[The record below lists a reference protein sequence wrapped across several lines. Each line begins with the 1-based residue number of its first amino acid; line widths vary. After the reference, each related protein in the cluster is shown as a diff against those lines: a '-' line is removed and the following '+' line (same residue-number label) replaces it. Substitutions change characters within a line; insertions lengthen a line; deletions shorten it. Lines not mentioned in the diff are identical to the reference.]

1 MFRCTSCICD
11 TCHPVRPLD
20 TCTHGQA
27 AAAAAAPP
35 PAPAAPA
42 AASSSWQ
49 HPAAAAASARGA
61 ATPTTG
67 PGGARTPTQ
76 GPPAH
81 VVRQLDEMHAFLRT
95 NQSNIQDIN
104 AKLDGLVMM
113 MPRVGRHLDRVEE
126 KVDKVQADLE
136 ELHKS
141 IWQGQW
147 AIEVKVDEA
156 ILQAHQV
163 KAGIAVV
170 QENVDRVNINVD
182 QVRADLTLACNV
194 GGWKPAPTGA
204 TEPLASDNQQQEG
217 WGTWEQTVASGD
229 GNQPDAAAGAGLQ
242 IDEAEVLNIQ
252 NVDMASAATAT
263 NEAS

>member
-1 MFRCTSCICD
+1 MCD

-20 TCTHGQA
+20 TCRHGDEARQA
-27 AAAAAAPP
+27 AAAAA
-35 PAPAAPA
+35 PAPAAAPA

-67 PGGARTPTQ
+67 PGGARPPTQ

-81 VVRQLDEMHAFLRT
+81 VVRQLDEMHAFLTT

-113 MPRVGRHLDRVEE
+113 MPRVGRHLDRLEE
-126 KVDKVQADLE
+126 KVDKVQADVE
-136 ELHKS
+136 ELHKMQ
-141 IWQGQW
+141 WQGQW
-147 AIEVKVDEA
+147 DIDVKVGQA
-156 ILQAHQV
+156 IQQAHQV
-163 KAGIAVV
+163 KACVEVV
-170 QENVDRVNINVD
+170 QENVERVNINVD
-182 QVRADLTLACNV
+182 QVRADVTLAFNA

-263 NEAS
+263 NGAS

>member
-1 MFRCTSCICD
+1 MCD

-27 AAAAAAPP
+27 AAAAAAPA
-35 PAPAAPA
+35 PAAAAAPA

-49 HPAAAAASARGA
+49 HPAAAAAAARGA

-67 PGGARTPTQ
+67 PGGARPPTQ

-81 VVRQLDEMHAFLRT
+81 IVRQLEEMHTFLTT
-95 NQSNIQDIN
+95 NQRNVQDIN

-113 MPRVGRHLDRVEE
+113 MPRVGRHLDRLEE
-126 KVDKVQADLE
+126 KVDKVQADVE
-136 ELHKS
+136 ELHKMQ
-141 IWQGQW
+141 WQGQW
-147 AIEVKVDEA
+147 DIDVKVGEA
-156 ILQAHQV
+156 IQQAHQV
-163 KAGIAVV
+163 KACVEVV
-170 QENVDRVNINVD
+170 QENVERVNINVD
-182 QVRADLTLACNV
+182 QVRADVTLAFNA

-217 WGTWEQTVASGD
+217 WGTWEQTIASGD

-252 NVDMASAATAT
+252 NIDMASAATAT
-263 NEAS
+263 NGAS